1 MATAKKKLTTVF
13 DKYLSVY
20 PNMEELQ
27 VVQGKFDDEFKQM
40 MFHFDL
46 MASKLPYFAYD
57 GCGKTATILLPKMDS
72 INADNILNLM
82 ENNGIVGSK
91 INAKATI
98 VANE

>member
-1 MATAKKKLTTVF
+1 MTTSKKKLTTVF

-27 VVQGKFDDEFKQM
+27 VVQGKFDDEFNQM

-57 GCGKTATILLPKMDS
+57 GCGKIATIVLPKTDS

>member
-1 MATAKKKLTTVF
+1 
-13 DKYLSVY
+13 
-20 PNMEELQ
+20 MEELQ

-57 GCGKTATILLPKMDS
+57 GCGKTATILLPKTDT